1 MKAFIVDDE
10 KHIINTIQLFLKEIQ
25 EIEVVGTAGSV
36 KEAIEKI
43 PQTYADLL
51 FLDVEL
57 QDGRSFEIISKLNH
71 KNYQIVFITAHV
83 HYALQAIRISAFDY
97 LLKPIHPTEFKA
109 VCDRLIKENT
119 ESLETRIIALEENIK
134 SPSENQKIV
143 LKTAEKHIIVKI
155 PEIINMKADNIYTS
169 FYLKDGR
176 RIVVTKSIKHFE
188 ELLTDK
194 GFYRSHR
201 SHLVNISEI
210 REYVKSD
217 GGYLMMSNDKQI
229 PLSASKVNEL
239 MNKLG

>member
-57 QDGRSFEIISKLNH
+57 QDGLSFEIISKLNH

-176 RIVVTKSIKHFE
+176 RIVVTKSINP
-188 ELLTDK
+188 T
-194 GFYRSHR
+194 
-201 SHLVNISEI
+201 
-210 REYVKSD
+210 
-217 GGYLMMSNDKQI
+217 
-229 PLSASKVNEL
+229 
-239 MNKLG
+239 